1 MTNRRLIY
9 DIAIFLGAAGAL
21 TLEIVA
27 GRLLAPYVGMSLYSW
42 TAIIAVVLAG
52 LSIGHWLGGR
62 LAGSGVD
69 ARRGATRLAVALAL
83 AAVSS
88 LATLVLIRLL
98 SGPILGG
105 GSSIPTVVALTTLV
119 FLPPSLFAGIVSP
132 LIAKLAI
139 DEAPGA
145 TGQVLG
151 RVYALG
157 AVGSIVGTLAT
168 GYVFLSWIGSTGTVL
183 AVAATYAVLAAVF
196 ATLSRRSIA
205 AVASV
210 LLVGGAG
217 LWLTGEKLQAFASP
231 CDVESDYYCIRVVDF
246 TPETGRP
253 SALLVLDHLGHGIND
268 RDEPRLLYS
277 PYLHLIDEIVRH
289 RFAETPISA
298 FFIGGG
304 AYTLPR
310 AWLQDDRAA
319 EIVVAEI
326 DPAVS
331 RIARDRLWLADSPR
345 LEVQHL
351 DARVALQALPA
362 LPRFDVVVG
371 DAFHDISIPQHLVT
385 DEFHREIAARLRP
398 GGFYAINVI
407 ESRQGP
413 DFLFSLVRT
422 LRQRF
427 AAVEAWLDLDEY
439 RSSRGRVTYLV
450 LASDTPSH
458 SDRVRSTYGIDRMW
472 LRLPEAEL
480 SGVAEALILTD
491 DLAPVDR
498 LLAHILLQPELAE

>member
-1 MTNRRLIY
+1 MTQRRAIY
-9 DIAIFLGAAGAL
+9 DIAIFVAAAGAL

-27 GRLLAPYVGMSLYSW
+27 GRLLAPYVGMSLYTW

-52 LSIGHWLGGR
+52 LSIGHWIGGR
-62 LAGSGVD
+62 LAGAGID
-69 ARRGATRLAVALAL
+69 AARGASRLAIALAL

-88 LATLVLIRLL
+88 LSTLILIRLL

-105 GSSIPTVVALTTLV
+105 GSSILTLVTLTTLV

-139 DEAPGA
+139 DDAPGA
-145 TGQVLG
+145 TGEVLG

-157 AVGSIVGTLAT
+157 AIGSIVGTLAT
-168 GYVFLSWIGSTGTVL
+168 GYVFISWIGSTGTVF
-183 AVAATYAVLAAVF
+183 AVAAAYAALAATF
-196 ATLSRRSIA
+196 AVLSRRSIA
-205 AVASV
+205 TVSA
-210 LLVGGAG
+210 LLVAGGTG
-217 LWLTGEKLQAFASP
+217 LWVAGDRLQAFASP

-246 TPETGRP
+246 SPETGRP

-277 PYLHLIDEIVRH
+277 PYLQLIDEIVRQ
-289 RFAETPISA
+289 RFATRPISA

-310 AWLQDDRAA
+310 AWLEDDRAH
-319 EIVVAEI
+319 EVIVAEI

-345 LEVQHL
+345 LEVRHL

-362 LPRFDVVVG
+362 APRFDVVFG

-385 DEFHREIAARLRP
+385 DEFHREIAARLNP
-398 GGFYAINVI
+398 GGIYAINVI
-407 ESRQGP
+407 ESRRGP
-413 DFLFSLVRT
+413 AFLLSLVHT

-427 AAVEAWLDLDEY
+427 AAVEVWLDLEEY
-439 RSSRGRVTYLV
+439 VSPGRVTYLV
-450 LASDTPSH
+450 LASDTPSPDGRLRARFGL
-458 SDRVRSTYGIDRMW
+458 DRAW
-472 LRLPEAEL
+472 LRLPGSEL
-480 SGVAEALILTD
+480 AGVSDAPILTD
-491 DLAPVDR
+491 DFAPVDR
-498 LLAHILLQPELAE
+498 LMAHILLEPALAQ